1 MKYLQAQYTG
11 GCIHPGIVF
20 GPAVYSGIWKNHWV
34 SDQVHNLLIHNIPKI
49 TVGLLELS
57 EIY

>member
-34 SDQVHNLLIHNIPKI
+34 SDQVHNLLICNIPKI
-49 TVGLLELS
+49 TVGL
-57 EIY
+57 